1 MKYDFDTV
9 YDRRATDSVKWKV
22 KENELP
28 MWVADMDFKTA
39 PEIIDALVNRAEHGI
54 FGYTDLTD
62 QWYDAYINWW
72 DRRHD
77 LKMERDGLMFCTGVV
92 AAISSIVRK
101 LTTPNENVLIQ
112 TPVYNIFFNSIINN
126 GCRVLENKLI
136 YDGETYSVDFK
147 DLEEKLSDP
156 QTTLMILCN
165 PQNPAGKI
173 WDKETLY
180 KTGEL
185 CAKYNVTVIS
195 DEIHCDITEPG
206 RDYVPFLS
214 VSDDCRKTGIM
225 CMAPTK
231 TFNLAG
237 IQTAAIYV
245 PDRTLFY
252 KVRRGINTDEVAEPN
267 GFATVGAIA
276 AFTKG
281 EPWLDELREYISENR
296 KITENF
302 VAAEIPGMSVV
313 KSEAT
318 YLLWLDISNIG
329 KSREVAPFL
338 RKNTG
343 LFLTA
348 GAHYGEV
355 GDGFLRLNIACPKTT
370 LYDGLKRLK
379 KGIEEYK
386 KSKN

>member
-9 YDRRATDSVKWKV
+9 YDRRNTDSIKWKV

-28 MWVADMDFKTA
+28 MWVADMDFRTA
-39 PEIIDALVNRAEHGI
+39 PEITEALVKRAEHGI
-54 FGYTDLTD
+54 FGYTDLKD
-62 QWYDAYINWW
+62 EWYDAYINWW
-72 DRRHD
+72 DRRHG
-77 LKMERDGLMFCTGVV
+77 LKMDRERLLFCTGVV

-112 TPVYNIFFNSIINN
+112 TPVYNIFFNSIVNN
-126 GCRVLENKLI
+126 GCRVLENKLK
-136 YDGETYSVDFK
+136 YDGENYSVDFK

-214 VSDDCRKTGIM
+214 VSDDCRKVGIM

-237 IQTAAIYV
+237 IQSAAIYV
-245 PDRTLFY
+245 PDRNLFY
-252 KVRRGINTDEVAEPN
+252 KVRRTINTDEVAEPN

-276 AFTKG
+276 AFTQG
-281 EPWLDELREYISENR
+281 EAWLDELREYISENR
-296 KITENF
+296 KITEDF
-302 VAAEIPGMSVV
+302 VKAEIPGMSVV

-318 YLLWLDISNIG
+318 YLLWLDISKIG
-329 KSREVAPFL
+329 KSRQIAPFI
-338 RKNTG
+338 REKTG

-355 GDGFLRLNIACPKTT
+355 GDGFLRLNIACPKTL
-370 LYDGLKRLK
+370 LYDGLNRLK
-379 KGIEEYK
+379 KGIEEFRNNY
-386 KSKN
+386 

>member
-9 YDRRATDSVKWKV
+9 YDRRKTDSVKWDV

-39 PEIIDALVNRAEHGI
+39 PEIIKVLVDRAENGI
-54 FGYTDLTD
+54 FGYSDVND
-62 QWYDAYINWW
+62 DWYNAYINWW
-72 DRRHD
+72 DRRHG
-77 LKMERDGLMFCTGVV
+77 LKMEKSNLMFCTGVV

-126 GCRVLENKLI
+126 GCRVLENRLI
-136 YDGETYSVDFK
+136 YDGETYSVDFG
-147 DLEEKLSDP
+147 DLEAKLSDP

-180 KTGEL
+180 KIGKL
-185 CAKYNVTVIS
+185 CAKHHVTVIS

-206 RDYVPFLS
+206 VDYVPFLS
-214 VSDDCRKTGIM
+214 VSDDCRKVGIM

-237 IQTAAIYV
+237 IKTAAIYV
-245 PDRTLFY
+245 PDKNLCH

-276 AFTKG
+276 AFTQG
-281 EPWLDELREYISENR
+281 EPWLNELRAYISENR
-296 KITENF
+296 KITEEFIKN
-302 VAAEIPGMSVV
+302 EIPEISLV
-313 KSEAT
+313 KGEAT
-318 YLLWLDISNIG
+318 YLLWLDISKVG

-338 RKNTG
+338 RKATG
-343 LFLTA
+343 LFITA
-348 GAHYGEV
+348 GCHYGEC
-355 GDGFLRLNIACPKTT
+355 GDGFLRMNVACPKTT
-370 LYDGLKRLK
+370 LYDGLNRLK
-379 KGIEEYK
+379 KGIEEFK
-386 KSKN
+386 KIKN

>member
-9 YDRRATDSVKWKV
+9 YDRRSTDSVKWAV
-22 KENELP
+22 GENELP

-39 PEIIDALVNRAEHGI
+39 PEITEALKNRAEHGI

-62 QWYDAYINWW
+62 EWYNAYINWW
-72 DRRHD
+72 DKKHG
-77 LKMERDGLMFCTGVV
+77 LKMEQSNLMFCTGVV

-101 LTTPNENVLIQ
+101 LTTPNENVVIQ

-126 GCRVLENKLI
+126 GCRVLENRLI
-136 YDGETYSVDFK
+136 YDGESYSVDFE
-147 DLEEKLSDP
+147 DLESKLSDP

-165 PQNPAGKI
+165 PHNPIGKI
-173 WDKETLY
+173 WDKETLC
-180 KTGEL
+180 KIGRL
-185 CAKYNVTVIS
+185 CAEYNVTVIS

-214 VSDDCRKTGIM
+214 VSDDCRRVGIM

-237 IQTAAIYV
+237 LQTAAIYV
-245 PDRTLFY
+245 PDKNLCH

-281 EPWLDELREYISENR
+281 GAWLDGLRAYISENR
-296 KITENF
+296 KITEEF
-302 VAAEIPGMSVV
+302 IKAEMPEISVV

-318 YLLWLDISNIG
+318 YLLWLDISKLG
-329 KSREVAPFL
+329 KSKETADFIRA
-338 RKNTG
+338 KTG
-343 LFLTA
+343 LFITA
-348 GAHYGEV
+348 GCHYGQS
-355 GDGFLRLNIACPKTT
+355 GDGFLRMNIACPKVT
-370 LYDGLKRLK
+370 LYDGLNRLK
-379 KGIEEYK
+379 NGIAQLK
-386 KSKN
+386 QR